1 MRRKLFTSVKQ
12 FRTTRASEYAKH
24 ESRSVRLSVA
34 LLLAVSAAIPRY
46 VAAQQGSATQAG
58 ETSSANALG
67 QRIFRTRC
75 AACHGLDGRGGEHA
89 PSIVQDQVKSL
100 SDEDLAGIVH
110 NGIPGKGMPEFSA
123 LGSAAIKSVVAYLRE
138 LQGPIAPEAVT
149 GNATRG
155 KALFFGMAECSAC
168 HVMQGTGNFIARDL
182 SDYGRNHQPSE
193 IRSAILGTRKAAE
206 SPPEQVTVTTRSGG
220 ELSGVLRNEDNF
232 SFQLQD
238 LKGDFYLILKSD
250 VVRVRREPVRVMPSD
265 YSKRLTSQKIDDLV
279 SFIARRSP
287 E

>member
-1 MRRKLFTSVKQ
+1 
-12 FRTTRASEYAKH
+12 
-24 ESRSVRLSVA
+24 VRLWIT
-34 LLLAVSAAIPRY
+34 LLMAVSAAMPRY

-67 QRIFRTRC
+67 QRTFRAQC

-110 NGIPGKGMPEFSA
+110 NGIPGKGMPEFSS
-123 LGSAAIKSVVAYLRE
+123 LGSAASKSVVAYLRE
-138 LQGPIAPEAVT
+138 MQGPIAPETVT
-149 GNATRG
+149 GDATLGRT
-155 KALFFGMAECSAC
+155 LFFGKAECSTC
-168 HVMQGTGNFIARDL
+168 HVVEGTGNFVARDL

-193 IRSAILGTRKAAE
+193 IRNAILGTKKAPD
-206 SPPEQVTVTTRSGG
+206 SPPEQVTVTTRRSG

-232 SFQLQD
+232 SLQLQD
-238 LKGDFYLILKSD
+238 PQGDFYLILKSD
-250 VVRVRREPVRVMPSD
+250 AMGVRRAPVKVMPSD
-265 YSKRLTSQKIDDLV
+265 YSKRLTSQEIDDLV